1 MSRFLAALLPSFLPL
16 LWLSA
21 AHAEEAEQP
30 IEGSTIGVVVF
41 VVVLIA
47 CVAVYVW
54 LTWKNEKK
62 SEEEKLGEK
71 F

>member
-1 MSRFLAALLPSFLPL
+1 MSRFLAASFASLLPL
-16 LWLSA
+16 LWLSV

>member
-1 MSRFLAALLPSFLPL
+1 MYRTLAALLPL
-16 LWLSA
+16 LWLSV
-21 AHAEEAEQP
+21 AHAEDAEVP
-30 IEGSTIGVVVF
+30 VEGSTIGVVLF

-47 CVAVYVW
+47 SVAVYVW

-62 SEEEKLGEK
+62 SEDEKLGEK

>member
-1 MSRFLAALLPSFLPL
+1 MSRVLSALLPL
-16 LWLSA
+16 LWFPL
-21 AHAEEAEQP
+21 AHAEDAEVP
-30 IEGSTIGVVVF
+30 IQGSTIGVVLF

-54 LTWKNEKK
+54 LTWNNEKK
-62 SEEEKLGEK
+62 SDQEKIGEK